1 MAFNR
6 LKKAL
11 VIIALLFTPLVAF
24 AIPSSVDRTVDH
36 IQPLISTDYIKG
48 LYFTATSTS
57 KASTFPFASTTVTSA
72 STLCLSTDCRS
83 VWPVGG
89 VSSVFGRT
97 GAVTAQSGDY
107 TTAQVIESGNLY
119 FTNTRAQN
127 AITLTTTGSSGA
139 SSYLGGVLNIPNY
152 TFTDTV
158 GNWFTPVSY
167 GNATSTTLGFLNGF
181 TSPASST
188 IAGSFHLGLSNGELA
203 VFGGLV
209 SSGATTTAGIG
220 LTYTGNAFNVNTT
233 QNITTLSNLTSGTV
247 NSASGVLYNTA
258 TSTPTVT
265 APITYSGTLGQF
277 IGGVSGT
284 FACTNASAG
293 VTGCLTGTDYN
304 TFSAKQPAIALGAGT
319 VNSSASNVLYAT
331 ATSSVTNGTG
341 ISFTGTAGA
350 LMGGTALTITNSGV
364 TSNVAGTGISVSGAT
379 GAVTITN
386 TGVTSLA
393 VTSPITTSGSTGSIT
408 VGCASCLT
416 ANQTVTLTGAVT
428 GSGTTAITTTFGTA
442 GANTVLGNG
451 TGATAVPTFI
461 ATSTLFVGTIG
472 QNAYFSGTGLL
483 TGTSTIFTTLAS
495 AVGIGTVVP
504 SAKFDVQGTSTASTG
519 QIADFWKSDGTNV
532 MRIRNDGNLG
542 IGTTSPIAKL
552 SVATAQSTGGSIT
565 AGARIFEQ
573 DSTAGYG
580 INIGAGNGYAWIQ
593 GIQGFQGTNGANNIV
608 LNPIGSNVGIATTT
622 PANKL
627 TIAGDLGF
635 FGTIP
640 VLSACGTS
648 PAIIVGSTDTAGE
661 ITEGSISTGCTITF
675 AVAKANAPFCTL
687 SGKAGLVFTYA
698 VSASAITITNVGAL
712 SSTNVVYHCVQNNK

>member
-11 VIIALLFTPLVAF
+11 VIAALLFTPLVAF

-107 TTAQVIESGNLY
+107 TTAQVTESGNLY

-139 SSYLGGVLNIPNY
+139 ASYLGGVLNIPNY

-158 GNWFTPVSY
+158 GNWFAPVSY

-188 IAGSFHLGLSNGELA
+188 IAGSFHLGLGNGGLG

-209 SSGATTTAGIG
+209 SSGATTTAGTG

-258 TSTPTVT
+258 TSS
-265 APITYSGTLGQF
+265 I
-277 IGGVSGT
+277 
-284 FACTNASAG
+284 
-293 VTGCLTGTDYN
+293 
-304 TFSAKQPAIALGAGT
+304 
-319 VNSSASNVLYAT
+319 
-331 ATSSVTNGTG
+331 TNGTG

-350 LMGGTALTITNSGV
+350 LIGGSSLTITNS
-364 TSNVAGTGISVSGAT
+364 
-379 GAVTITN
+379 
-386 TGVTSLA
+386 GVTSLA

-416 ANQTVTLTGAVT
+416 ANQTITLSGAVT
-428 GSGTTAITTTFGTA
+428 GSGTTAITTAFGTA
-442 GANTVLGNG
+442 AANTILVNG
-451 TGATAVPTFI
+451 SGITAIPTFN
-461 ATSTLFVGTIG
+461 ATSTLFTGSTGQVG
-472 QNAYFSGTGLL
+472 YFASTGGFV
-483 TGTSTIFTTLAS
+483 GTSTLFISTAGN
-495 AVGIGTVVP
+495 VGIGTTTF
-504 SAKFDVQGTSTASTG
+504 ADASNVFNILSF
-519 QIADFWKSDGTNV
+519 QKNIDGNAQVTYSNYSSGSNAQDV
-532 MRIRNDGNLG
+532 MRFQNDVGPAQLGFTSSGLSVGVLATSSIYLLNNTTGGVTLVANNASGAVKFAAGGITEQMRLTPAGLFG
-542 IGTTSPIAKL
+542 IGTTSPSQTL
-552 SVATAQSTGGSIT
+552 DVNGN
-565 AGARIFEQ
+565 
-573 DSTAGYG
+573 
-580 INIGAGNGYAWIQ
+580 INLEG
-593 GIQGFQGTNGANNIV
+593 
-608 LNPIGSNVGIATTT
+608 
-622 PANKL
+622 PANGIVMHDSVTATCYL
-627 TIAGDLGF
+627 LHVVSGVVTA
-635 FGTIP
+635 T
-640 VLSACGTS
+640 VHAC
-648 PAIIVGSTDTAGE
+648 
-661 ITEGSISTGCTITF
+661 
-675 AVAKANAPFCTL
+675 
-687 SGKAGLVFTYA
+687 
-698 VSASAITITNVGAL
+698 
-712 SSTNVVYHCVQNNK
+712 Q